1 VRAYVG
7 DLLAGRETA
16 RAVAF
21 SERLGTLVGEAA
33 ATVPVCG
40 ELVLSRVGPTVRVDG
55 RVATRVALVC
65 GACLASFEQPLEVTI
80 DEEFSRG
87 GAVEHAPSGEPLGAE
102 AFLAPVEPGDM
113 IDLTEIV
120 RQHLVLALPIAP
132 RCSSDCR
139 GLCPRCGADRNAGTC
154 GCDTEGIDPRLQA
167 LEGWGRT
174 ERPPRGPRGARTGR
188 GPIKERGRWD

>member
-16 RAVAF
+16 RAVTF
-21 SERLGTLVGEAA
+21 SERLGTLVEDAA
-33 ATVPVCG
+33 ASEPVSG
-40 ELVLSRVGPTVRVDG
+40 ELVLSRAGPMIRVDG

-65 GACLASFEQPLEVTI
+65 GACLRPFEQPLGVTI

-87 GAVEHAPSGEPLGAE
+87 GPGEHTPSGEPLGPE
-102 AFLAPVEPGDM
+102 AFLMPIEPGDM
-113 IDLTEIV
+113 IDLTEVV

-154 GCDTEGIDPRLQA
+154 GCDTVGIDPRLQA
-167 LEGWGRT
+167 LEGWSGRSGD
-174 ERPPRGPRGARTGR
+174 RAGKSGARRRGADR
-188 GPIKERGRWD
+188 